1 MFHMLSWFDLKPQ
14 QDIQAFKPAY
24 SHFVKQ
30 MQALDLV
37 ESSGPI
43 GQRQSDTPM
52 DTDDDRK
59 QQYFVI
65 MTFRDRPQV
74 DKAYAYIMEY
84 IEPGKLAHGAVY
96 SKVVNPYFICWQDI
110 D

>member
-1 MFHMLSWFDLKPQ
+1 MFHMLSWFDLKPE
-14 QDIQAFKPAY
+14 QDIKRFNAAY
-24 SHFVKQ
+24 RHFVEQ
-30 MQALDLV
+30 MQTLDLV

-52 DTDDDRK
+52 DTDNDRN
-59 QQYFVI
+59 QQYFVM

-74 DKAYAYIMEY
+74 DKAYAHIMKH
-84 IEPGKLAHGAVY
+84 IEPGEATHDAMY
-96 SKVVNPYFICWQDI
+96 SKVVNPIFICWQDI